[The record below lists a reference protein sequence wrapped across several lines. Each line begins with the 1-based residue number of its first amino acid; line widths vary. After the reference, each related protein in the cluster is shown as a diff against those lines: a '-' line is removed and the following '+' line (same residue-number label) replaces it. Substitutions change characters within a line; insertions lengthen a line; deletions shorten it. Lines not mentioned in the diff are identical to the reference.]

1 MVIVIAKC
9 YMHSFGRKRSFL
21 LKRLSLVSVQPSA
34 VVVVVFL
41 QRPLDREASFDEQ
54 PTAQMG
60 EEVAWLF

>member
-34 VVVVVFL
+34 
-41 QRPLDREASFDEQ
+41 REASFDEQ